1 MEIVSSWSNT
11 LVNNDFPGLVP
22 EEYKDTKRVDLGIGI
37 NKLPAD
43 EPITIVY
50 IGGIINS
57 ANTQELSD

>member
-1 MEIVSSWSNT
+1 MQYQEYWIDSDV
-11 LVNNDFPGLVP
+11 DFKGLVP

-43 EPITIVY
+43 DPITIVY

-57 ANTQELSD
+57 ANTQKLSD